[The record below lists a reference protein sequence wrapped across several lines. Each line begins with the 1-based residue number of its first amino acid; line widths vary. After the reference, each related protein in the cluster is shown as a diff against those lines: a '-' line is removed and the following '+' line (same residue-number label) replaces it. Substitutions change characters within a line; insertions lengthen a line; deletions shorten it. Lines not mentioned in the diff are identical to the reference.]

1 MARRGTAAGG
11 LGELPRPPAVPLLR
25 VLFFTLALV
34 SLVCGY
40 IGLAAYVRDVGGYSD
55 NPLDLLYFDLQ
66 LFALSSPPLGAG
78 GPYPL
83 ALNIARFG
91 APAVTVY
98 ALVEA
103 GRLLFATELRRV
115 RTRNARG
122 HIVVCG
128 DTLVAGT
135 LTRRL
140 RAAGERVVVVPSDAV
155 ASEPGPLRAGGG
167 ARDPDVL
174 RAAGV
179 GRARA
184 LYACTDDS
192 AANTAIA
199 LAAARPRQG
208 RPPLAVYAQV
218 ADPEVCAAL
227 QARLI
232 STPASSG
239 VRLDFFNVDDLAA
252 RKLIAQDP
260 LAPPLPRDRTA
271 PEASTKPPLVTVLG
285 ATAFGRAV
293 LVELARAWRLR
304 DPGGALLPVT
314 VIDPEATEAVGRLAE
329 RYPFLT
335 RVCRMTPHDNDL
347 DELIAGAPVG
357 PAPDRLY
364 ICYDDE
370 QEALKAAL
378 TAEHLWPGGS
388 GAVVVRLDRLASL
401 REAFDGGDQVLDGL
415 SGTLRLFG
423 VVHAACD
430 PALIGDDL
438 VERLA
443 RVIHERYAVDVARRG
458 APARDNPALVPWHEL
473 PESLRQANRAQAG
486 DIGRKLRAVGCA
498 LSPRVGPAPEHRLAE
513 TEIERLAVMEHER
526 WLADRASTGWRY
538 ADERDDTR
546 RLHPAM
552 ATWADLRD
560 DMRTRNR
567 DEARQL
573 PVILADAGFRIVR
586 QRSG

>member
-1 MARRGTAAGG
+1 MAWRSN
-11 LGELPRPPAVPLLR
+11 LGELPRPTALPLLR
-25 VLFFTLALV
+25 VLFFSLALV

-40 IGLAAYVRDVGGYSD
+40 IGLATYIARVGGYSD
-55 NPLDLLYFDLQ
+55 HPLDLLYFDLQ
-66 LFALSSPPLGAG
+66 LFALSSPPLGEG
-78 GPYPL
+78 GPYPITL
-83 ALNIARFG
+83 DIARFG

-103 GRLLFATELRRV
+103 GRLLFATELLRL

-122 HIVVCG
+122 HVVVCG

-135 LTRRL
+135 LIRRL

-155 ASEPGPLRAGGG
+155 ATEPGPLRGDGRDT
-167 ARDPDVL
+167 RDPDVL

-208 RPPLAVYAQV
+208 RRPLTVYAQV

-232 STPASSG
+232 AAPAAPG

-252 RKLIAQDP
+252 RKLVAQEPFDRP
-260 LAPPLPRDRTA
+260 DGRPPR
-271 PEASTKPPLVTVLG
+271 VTVLG
-285 ATAFGRAV
+285 ATAFGRAL
-293 LVELARAWRLR
+293 LVELARDWRLR

-314 VIDPEATEAVGRLAE
+314 VIDPDATEAVGRLAE

-335 RVCRMTPHDNDL
+335 RVCRMTPHDD
-347 DELIAGAPVG
+347 DVEALIDGAPAG
-357 PAPDRLY
+357 PDPDRLY

-378 TAEHLWPGGS
+378 AAEHLWPGGS

-401 REAFDGGDQVLDGL
+401 REAFDGGDLLGGL
-415 SGTLRLFG
+415 SRSLRLFG

-443 RVIHERYAVDVARRG
+443 RVIHERYALDLARRG
-458 APARDNPALVPWHEL
+458 ERPDGNPALVPWRDL
-473 PESLRQANRAQAG
+473 PEPLRQANRAQAD
-486 DIGRKLRAVGCA
+486 DIGRKLRAVGCT
-498 LSPRVGPAPEHRLAE
+498 LSPRVGATPEHRLGDN
-513 TEIERLAVMEHER
+513 EIERLAVMEHER
-526 WLADRASTGWRY
+526 WLADRVATGWRH
-538 ADERDDTR
+538 ADHRDDAL
-546 RLHPAM
+546 RLHPAV
-552 ATWADLRD
+552 ARWADLGD

-573 PVILADAGFRIVR
+573 AVILADAGFRIVR
-586 QRSG
+586 QRGGSSG

>member
-1 MARRGTAAGG
+1 
-11 LGELPRPPAVPLLR
+11 
-25 VLFFTLALV
+25 
-34 SLVCGY
+34 
-40 IGLAAYVRDVGGYSD
+40 
-55 NPLDLLYFDLQ
+55 
-66 LFALSSPPLGAG
+66 
-78 GPYPL
+78 
-83 ALNIARFG
+83 
-91 APAVTVY
+91 
-98 ALVEA
+98 
-103 GRLLFATELRRV
+103 
-115 RTRNARG
+115 
-122 HIVVCG
+122 
-128 DTLVAGT
+128 
-135 LTRRL
+135 
-140 RAAGERVVVVPSDAV
+140 
-155 ASEPGPLRAGGG
+155 
-167 ARDPDVL
+167 
-174 RAAGV
+174 
-179 GRARA
+179 
-184 LYACTDDS
+184 
-192 AANTAIA
+192 
-199 LAAARPRQG
+199 
-208 RPPLAVYAQV
+208 VYAQV

-232 STPASSG
+232 STPASPG

-252 RKLIAQDP
+252 RKLVAQDP
-260 LAPPLPRDRTA
+260 LDRPRGN
-271 PEASTKPPLVTVLG
+271 PPLVAVLG

-293 LVELARAWRLR
+293 LVELAREWRLR

-314 VIDPEATEAVGRLAE
+314 VIDPDATETVGRLAE

-335 RVCRMTPHDNDL
+335 RVCRMTPHDDDL

-370 QEALKAAL
+370 QAALKAAL

-388 GAVVVRLDRLASL
+388 GSVVVRLDRLASL
-401 REAFDGGDQVLDGL
+401 RAAFDGGDQVLDGL

-458 APARDNPALVPWHEL
+458 AAARDNPALVPWHEL

-513 TEIERLAVMEHER
+513 NDIERLAVMEHER

-552 ATWADLRD
+552 ATWSDLRD

>member
-1 MARRGTAAGG
+1 MARRSN
-11 LGELPRPPAVPLLR
+11 LGELPRPTAVPLLR

-40 IGLAAYVRDVGGYSD
+40 VGLAIYLNEVGGWSD
-55 NPLDLLYFDLQ
+55 HPLDLLYFDLQ

-83 ALNIARFG
+83 ALDIARFG

-103 GRLLFATELRRV
+103 GRLLFATELRRL

-122 HIVVCG
+122 HVVVCG

-155 ASEPGPLRAGGG
+155 ATEPGPLRADGRDT
-167 ARDPDVL
+167 RDPDVL

-199 LAAARPRQG
+199 LAAARPREG
-208 RPPLAVYAQV
+208 RRPLAVYAQV

-232 STPASSG
+232 AAPATPG

-252 RKLIAQDP
+252 RKLVAQERLDRP
-260 LAPPLPRDRTA
+260 DGRPPR
-271 PEASTKPPLVTVLG
+271 VTVLG
-285 ATAFGRAV
+285 ATAFGRAL
-293 LVELARAWRLR
+293 LVELARDWRLR
-304 DPGGALLPVT
+304 DPGGGALLPVT
-314 VIDPEATEAVGRLAE
+314 VVDPDATGSVGRLAE

-335 RVCRMTPHDNDL
+335 RVCRMTPHDHDVDDL
-347 DELIAGAPVG
+347 IDGAPAG

-370 QEALKAAL
+370 QQALKAAL
-378 TAEHLWPGGS
+378 AAEHLWPGGS

-401 REAFDGGDQVLDGL
+401 REAFDGGDLLDGL
-415 SGTLRLFG
+415 SGSLRLFG

-443 RVIHERYAVDVARRG
+443 RVIHERYALDLARRG
-458 APARDNPALVPWHEL
+458 GSPDGNPALVPWHEL
-473 PESLRQANRAQAG
+473 PEPLRQANRAQAG
-486 DIGRKLRAVGCA
+486 DIGRKLRAVGCT

-513 TEIERLAVMEHER
+513 NEIERLAVLEHER
-526 WLADRASTGWRY
+526 WLADRTATGWRH
-538 ADERDDTR
+538 ADRRDDDL
-546 RLHPAM
+546 RLHPAV
-552 ATWADLRD
+552 ATWAELGD

-586 QRSG
+586 QRGGSSG